1 MRFYTS
7 ASLYSNQ
14 VLERGFENGQRFN
27 DRLDYEPTLY
37 VPTSKSSKYKTLD
50 GRNVD
55 AIKPGTIKDCRDFIN
70 QYKDVHNFEIFGN
83 TIYQYS
89 YLAERYPSNPT
100 QYDYSLIQTAYIDI
114 ETGL

>member
-27 DRLDYEPTLY
+27 ERLDYEPTLY
-37 VPTSKSSKYKTLD
+37 IPTSKSSQYKTLD

-55 AIKPGTIKDCRDFIN
+55 AIKPGTIKDCRDFIS
-70 QYKDVHNFEIFGN
+70 QYKDVANFQ
-83 TIYQYS
+83 IYGI
-89 YLAERYPSNPT
+89 LKNFFVVPT
-100 QYDYSLIQTAYIDI
+100 SRWRARKVDRHVQKAHSRTEYR
-114 ETGL
+114 